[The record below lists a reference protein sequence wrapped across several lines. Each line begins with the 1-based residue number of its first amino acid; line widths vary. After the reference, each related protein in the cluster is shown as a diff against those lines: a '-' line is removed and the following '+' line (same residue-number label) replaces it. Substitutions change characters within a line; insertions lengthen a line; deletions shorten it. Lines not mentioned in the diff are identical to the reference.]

1 MASKVMKTISYLVNY
16 CLENFPNNYYMGQ
29 FVENLFASK
38 KSTNILQEEDD
49 NICQDEVKEEENK
62 E

>member
-29 FVENLFASK
+29 FVKNLFASK
-38 KSTNILQEEDD
+38 KSTNILQEEDEK
-49 NICQDEVKEEENK
+49 ICQDEVKEEENK